1 MEIKQKLG
9 GGIKQRPKWK
19 NKTICKCDYMA
30 HSKGEWGVVRRMGW
44 VISFLGQAGR
54 TWLAKKAVQRVG
66 HIETDKPSS
75 TGRKLQSR
83 PHSTRYKNQG
93 LRT

>member
-30 HSKGEWGVVRRMGW
+30 HSKGE
-44 VISFLGQAGR
+44 
-54 TWLAKKAVQRVG
+54 
-66 HIETDKPSS
+66 
-75 TGRKLQSR
+75 
-83 PHSTRYKNQG
+83 
-93 LRT
+93 